1 MGIKTRATVRHRA
14 WLFASI
20 ACAAAAAIVVVIALP
35 GRGAVTARSLASTAS
50 TSAAAVLAYQAPDTP
65 SPSVAGATTP
75 FTTYQAP
82 KGALSG
88 GARVVSLTAAPTSQ
102 FDTPQG
108 EADGRAYVK
117 LTGTGQS
124 VGWINQTG
132 RPINFINVR
141 ASIPDAAAG
150 GGVTAT
156 LDLYVNGKFRQ
167 ALRMNSIQSWQYEGD
182 NNYSGDDQDPAVG
195 DPRDFWDEFHAF
207 VSGTPIPAGA
217 TLTLRKDAAN
227 KASFYWINSVDLW
240 DAPPPA
246 ARPANSISI
255 ASCGA
260 TADNTAT
267 DGTAAP
273 GARDSTAAIQKCVNE
288 AAAEHKIVWIPKGT
302 FYLKGTSSV
311 VAQKVTVEG
320 AGYWYSEIYRD
331 VALPNSAPLGS
342 IFQCYSCTL
351 ESFHMDSDA
360 TSRATVD
367 GGGGAEDTTGSHWLI
382 KDLWVQHVESSL
394 WASGSDGTVE
404 DNFFTAI
411 FADGCNLNN
420 VSLTGT
426 SGSNLTATNNFIRG
440 TGDDGMAINS
450 VAYNTNGATTTHYT
464 AMSNITITHNTVIA
478 PWGGKG
484 IGVYGGSGHHVERN
498 FISDTARYI
507 GLGIGRFGVNGSNM
521 TGATVSGNVIVRSGG
536 NGYDQGQPA
545 LQIGNGGDGQNV
557 GIVNDAIVTNNT
569 IIDSVYDSIGFS
581 ASTNTRLTDN
591 TITGP
596 WRNGIVISPPFYPA
610 PTGNAAIAG
619 NRVSGLRPGHYAFR
633 DNSTGFTAA
642 LSGNSWQ

>member
-1 MGIKTRATVRHRA
+1 MSSAARRRA
-14 WLFASI
+14 WLLVVI
-20 ACAAAAAIVVVIALP
+20 GCAAAAVAIVMTALP
-35 GRGAVTARSLASTAS
+35 GAGSVPVESLTSTANA
-50 TSAAAVLAYQAPDTP
+50 TASATAALAYQAPDTP
-65 SPSVAGATTP
+65 SASVAGATTP

-82 KGALSG
+82 KGALGG
-88 GARVVSLTAAPTSQ
+88 GATVVSLTSSPTSQ

-108 EADGRAYVK
+108 EADGHAYVR
-117 LTGTGQS
+117 LTGSGQS
-124 VGWINQTG
+124 VGWTNRTG
-132 RPINFINVR
+132 HPINFVNVR
-141 ASIPDAAAG
+141 ASIPDAPAG
-150 GGVTAT
+150 GGRTAT
-156 LDLYVNGKFRQ
+156 LDLFVNGKFRQ
-167 ALRMNSIQSWQYEGD
+167 ALSMNSIQSWQYEGD
-182 NNYSGDDQDPAVG
+182 NNYSGSDQDPAVG

-207 VSGTPIPAGA
+207 IKGAPIPVGA
-217 TLTLRKDAAN
+217 TFTLRKDPAN
-227 KASFYWINSVDLW
+227 KASFYWINSIDLW

-255 ASCGA
+255 TSCGA
-260 TADNTAT
+260 AADNTPT
-267 DGTAAP
+267 NGTAAP
-273 GARDSTAAIQKCVNE
+273 GATDSTAAIQDCVNE

-302 FYLKGTSSV
+302 FYLKGTASV
-311 VAQKVTVEG
+311 VVKNATVEG
-320 AGYWYSEIYRD
+320 AGYWYSEVYRD
-331 VALPNSAPLGS
+331 VPLPNSAPLGS
-342 IFQCYSCTL
+342 IFQCYSCRL
-351 ESFHMDSDA
+351 ESFHLDSDA

-382 KDLWVQHVESSL
+382 KDMWVQHVESSL
-394 WASGSDGTVE
+394 WASGSDGTAA

-450 VAYNTNGATTTHYT
+450 VSYNTNGSSITHYT
-464 AMSNITITHNTVIA
+464 AMTNITITHNTVIA

-484 IGVYGGSGHHVERN
+484 IGIYGGSGHHVEDN

-545 LQIGNGGDGQNV
+545 LQIGNGGDGQNT
-557 GIVNDAIVTNNT
+557 GIVNDAVVTGNK
-569 IIDSVYDSIGFS
+569 IIQSVYDSIGFS
-581 ASTNTRLTDN
+581 TSTNTRLADN
-591 TITGP
+591 TIVDP

-610 PTGNAAIAG
+610 PTGNATITG
-619 NRVSGLRPGHYAFR
+619 NHASGLVRGRSAFR
-633 DNSTGFTAA
+633 NDSSGFTVS
-642 LSGNSWQ
+642 LSDNTW